1 MFIRRKLIF
10 VFIMIGLFV
19 SCNKDEQQAKSMK
32 IEIDTT
38 ALNSNSDYRLFI
50 KVADNADYRS
60 DFKTSIE
67 KGDYRFVGVMGF
79 ALITPGVPD
88 YDEKYEKSNSVKIIE
103 GTTDSYEDSVALR
116 IAVFKNEYATSYNKL
131 LLEYLS
137 KDEE

>member
-1 MFIRRKLIF
+1 MNTTRKLILILLL
-10 VFIMIGLFV
+10 VYSV
-19 SCNKDEQQAKSMK
+19 SCNNEKQQSSSMK
-32 IEIDTT
+32 LEIDSTT
-38 ALNSNSDYRLFI
+38 DISVSEEHTFIDVLENALYQDDFNESI
-50 KVADNADYRS
+50 KR
-60 DFKTSIE
+60 
-67 KGDYRFVGVMGF
+67 GDYRFVGVMGF
-79 ALITPGVPD
+79 ALIIPGVPD